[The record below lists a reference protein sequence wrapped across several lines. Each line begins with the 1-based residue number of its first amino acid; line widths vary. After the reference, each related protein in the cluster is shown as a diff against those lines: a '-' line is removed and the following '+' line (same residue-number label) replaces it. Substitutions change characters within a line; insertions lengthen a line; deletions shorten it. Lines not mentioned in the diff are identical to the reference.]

1 MGYFTRFLVM
11 YVISVIAV
19 SYTHLDVYKR
29 QAPDII
35 KPMLME
41 YYHSSTIGA
50 HMGINKTIHRVRRE
64 YHWENMNSEIANFV
78 KRCKLCALSK
88 PARNSQ
94 ISQLISEIPATPF
107 SKIYLDFSGPYPCSK
122 SGNTML
128 LICVDSFSKFVWMY
142 PMRRALA
149 TTTVSILQNRLFKDF
164 GIPVHL
170 VSDNGPQFK
179 SCLLYTSRCV

>member
-1 MGYFTRFLVM
+1 MCIRDRSKRVLCCR
-11 YVISVIAV
+11 IANGK
-19 SYTHLDVYKR
+19 YLR
-29 QAPDII
+29 IIAPDII

-50 HMGINKTIHRVRRE
+50 HMGINKTIHRIRKE

-107 SKIYLDFSGPYPCSK
+107 SKIYLDVSGP
-122 SGNTML
+122 
-128 LICVDSFSKFVWMY
+128 
-142 PMRRALA
+142 
-149 TTTVSILQNRLFKDF
+149 VSYT
-164 GIPVHL
+164 HL
-170 VSDNGPQFK
+170 DVYKRQPNKMNHGQSMI
-179 SCLLYTSRCV
+179 RE